1 MRLFKLAAFLLAALL
16 GVVFAALNTVVVTVD
31 IYFAHCSLPLGILLL
46 AAVLL
51 GAVLAAGA
59 VVFGSLLPLRRRLR
73 KLERAA
79 AVEAGRRSGA
89 V

>member
-31 IYFAHCSLPLGILLL
+31 IYFAQCSLPLGILLL

-73 KLERAA
+73 KLERAT